1 MNTLSYD
8 KGRLLRDGKLCG
20 FMDNCG
26 YLRVSIGRRKY
37 LVHRL
42 IYKLHNPEFDL
53 ESDLVIDHINRVRDD
68 NRIENLRAVTKAE
81 NNRNRSLCKGVSYCK
96 QTGKW
101 KAGLDGV
108 WLGRHATE
116 QEAINAVNRQRSNH
130 QAA

>member
-1 MNTLSYD
+1 MLTDFTYS
-8 KGRLLRDGKLCG
+8 DGKLFRKGREVG

-26 YLRVSIGRRKY
+26 YLRTSIRGRKY

-53 ESDLVIDHINRVRDD
+53 ESDLVIDHINRDRTD

-81 NNRNRSLCKGVSYCK
+81 NNRNRDLPKGVSYCK

-101 KAGLDGV
+101 KAIHPR
-108 WLGRHATE
+108 WLGRFDTE
-116 QEAINAVNRQRSNH
+116 QEAIDAVN
-130 QAA
+130 AARAE